1 MKILLFGASG
11 LLGNVLLE
19 EWGSD
24 EIIPAT
30 SKEADI
36 RSEEQVREIFFKC
49 CPEWTILAAAYT
61 DVDGCEKNPALAQEV
76 NFRGA
81 VNVARAARE
90 NNSRLLLMSTDY
102 VFDGTKSAPYEVDDP
117 IRPLSAYGRSKAA
130 AEQGVREVLPDCC
143 TLRSSWLFGANG
155 KCFPN
160 SILTLATQRKTL
172 SVVTD
177 QTGSPTF
184 NRDLARV
191 IRQLVRAGAAGT
203 IHATNSGNCS
213 WFEFAQEILRAG
225 GHADVKLAPISTQ
238 ERGRPA
244 PRPRYSVLSCKSLA
258 TFGISLR
265 SWKEALPAYLQEFS
279 AQKHAT
285 GKVFPPAIK
294 QASAQS

>member
-1 MKILLFGASG
+1 MKILLFCASG
-11 LLGNVLLE
+11 LLGKVLLE
-19 EWGSD
+19 EWGSG
-24 EIIPAT
+24 EIIPTT

-36 RSEEQVREIFFKC
+36 RSEEQVWKIFFKC
-49 CPEWTILAAAYT
+49 HPEWTILAAAYT
-61 DVDGCEKNPALAQEV
+61 DVDGCEKNPDLAQAV

-90 NNSRLLLMSTDY
+90 NNSRLQLISTDY
-102 VFDGTKSAPYEVDDP
+102 VFDGTKSAPYEIDDP
-117 IRPLSAYGRSKAA
+117 IRPLSVYGRSKAA
-130 AEQGVREVLPDCC
+130 AEQGVREILPDCC
-143 TLRSSWLFGANG
+143 ILRTSWLFGANG

-160 SILTLATQRKTL
+160 SILSLATERTTL

-191 IRQLVRAGAAGT
+191 VRQLVRAGAAGT

-225 GHADVKLAPISTQ
+225 GHADVKVTPTSTQ
-238 ERGRPA
+238 ELGRPA

-258 TFGISLR
+258 PFGISLR
-265 SWKEALPAYLQEFS
+265 SWKEALPAYLQEF
-279 AQKHAT
+279 AALKHT
-285 GKVFPPAIK
+285 TEKVSLPAIK